1 MNSYDVEKIR
11 KEFPILQ
18 TKRNGHPLVYL
29 DSAATSQKPHSV
41 IDAITHFYRE
51 EYGTVHRAV
60 YGLASGATARYCQ
73 VREKVRAY
81 LNAASTDEIIFTKGT
96 TEGINL
102 VADCFGKAFLHHGD
116 EVLLSE
122 IEHHANIVPWQKICK
137 ERGAQLKFIPV
148 NAQGVLNL
156 EAFVKLLSPRTK
168 LVAIAHVSN
177 AIGTVHPLEEIVH
190 LAHGYHA
197 KVLVD
202 GAQSAAHV
210 PIDVQKLDIDF
221 FVFSGHKAYGPTGVG
236 VLYGKKGLLETMP
249 PYQCGGDM
257 IEKVTLD
264 ATTYQKSPLKF
275 EAGTPMIA
283 EVIGLG
289 EALDYIEKIGRDNIS
304 QWEQKLLS
312 YATEK
317 LLKIPHL
324 QIIGTAHEKGPIIS
338 FVVKDIHPLDIGTL
352 LDLKGICV
360 RTGHQCSQP
369 TMQRFGVT
377 SVTRVSFGLYNTFAE
392 IDYFVA
398 SLKEVLSVLKKN

>member
-1 MNSYDVEKIR
+1 MQ
-11 KEFPILQ
+11 EF
-18 TKRNGHPLVYL
+18 KSR
-29 DSAATSQKPHSV
+29 
-41 IDAITHFYRE
+41 
-51 EYGTVHRAV
+51 
-60 YGLASGATARYCQ
+60 
-73 VREKVRAY
+73 
-81 LNAASTDEIIFTKGT
+81 
-96 TEGINL
+96 
-102 VADCFGKAFLHHGD
+102 
-116 EVLLSE
+116 
-122 IEHHANIVPWQKICK
+122 
-137 ERGAQLKFIPV
+137 
-148 NAQGVLNL
+148 
-156 EAFVKLLSPRTK
+156 AFVNTLTRTK

-177 AIGTVHPLEEIVH
+177 AIGTVHPIEEIIH

-210 PIDVQKLDIDF
+210 PIDVQKLDVDF

-264 ATTYQKSPLKF
+264 STTYQKSPLKF

-289 EALDYIEKIGRDNIS
+289 EALDYIEKIGRGNIS

-324 QIIGTAHEKGPIIS
+324 QIIGTAHDKGPIIS

-369 TMQRFGVT
+369 AMQRFGVT

-392 IDYFVA
+392 IDYFCFLERSPFRPQKNNEPCLFGWSLSRSYLFFSALGVKFFVGLRSTRQVA
-398 SLKEVLSVLKKN
+398 EKSSDKFTALQKKRPGLPQALLPLSSTWIEVKLMQC